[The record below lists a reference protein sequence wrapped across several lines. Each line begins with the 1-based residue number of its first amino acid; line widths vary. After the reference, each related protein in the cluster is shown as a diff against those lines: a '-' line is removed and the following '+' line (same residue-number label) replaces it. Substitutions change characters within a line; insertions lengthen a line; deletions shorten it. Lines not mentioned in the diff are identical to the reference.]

1 MTEVRGAVRA
11 SNTASRAKSAAYI
24 AAEKAKKAYESCDHT
39 SSKEKVQHTQSEA
52 SKAQSHA
59 IHATVVDHRANIAK
73 KRSAVSLAQDV
84 KSWNLHRKNEMLRT
98 CIQFAKSQQEASRKA
113 ADAWESLKEGL
124 IDSTVCSFATD
135 EVGLWA
141 NPTVISSQAQP
152 TSAPADDSFTTN
164 SRDIVNN
171 SISSGNKL
179 EGSSDWEQTG
189 QQDFSECVDS
199 EAASNSMSSAIEGFT
214 NLCSLKQSQQSELE
228 GSSSDNVYCLAPP
241 SVNEDYFS
249 FHQSIAS
256 EEENA
261 DTDNDD
267 NSEDDDRHESY
278 QSENDDDSQ
287 ELTKGDPMS
296 TSMQSLIDGLMS
308 WGEQENAEESPQ
320 PDILGTSHDTQYKNL
335 LD

>member
-59 IHATVVDHRANIAK
+59 IHATVVDHTANIAK

-141 NPTVISSQAQP
+141 NPKLISSP
-152 TSAPADDSFTTN
+152 PADDSFTTS
-164 SRDIVNN
+164 SRDIISN

-189 QQDFSECVDS
+189 QQDFSECVDA

-214 NLCSLKQSQQSELE
+214 NLSSSKQSQQSELE

-256 EEENA
+256 EEENS
-261 DTDNDD
+261 DTDKDD
-267 NSEDDDRHESY
+267 NSEEDDRHTASIHESY
-278 QSENDDDSQ
+278 QSGNDDDSQ

-320 PDILGTSHDTQYKNL
+320 PDILSTSHDTQYKNL
-335 LD
+335 LE

>member
-11 SNTASRAKSAAYI
+11 SSTASRAKSAAYI
-24 AAEKAKKAYESCDHT
+24 AAEKAKKAYEACDHT

-59 IHATVVDHRANIAK
+59 IHATVVDHTANIAK

-84 KSWNLHRKNEMLRT
+84 KSWNSHRKNEMLQT

-124 IDSTVCSFATD
+124 IDSTTCLFATD

-141 NPTVISSQAQP
+141 NHTVISSQAHP
-152 TSAPADDSFTTN
+152 SSAPADDFFTTS
-164 SRDIVNN
+164 SRDIVCN
-171 SISSGNKL
+171 SINSGNKL
-179 EGSSDWEQTG
+179 EGSSDWEQPG
-189 QQDFSECVDS
+189 QQDFSECVDA
-199 EAASNSMSSAIEGFT
+199 EAASNFLSS
-214 NLCSLKQSQQSELE
+214 SKQSQQSELE
-228 GSSSDNVYCLAPP
+228 GSSSGNVYCLAPP

-256 EEENA
+256 EEENS
-261 DTDNDD
+261 DTDKDD
-267 NSEDDDRHESY
+267 NSDYDDHHKSY

-296 TSMQSLIDGLMS
+296 TSMHSLIDGLMS

-320 PDILGTSHDTQYKNL
+320 PDILGTSHDAQYKNL